1 MRVLFI
7 DTIHPYLWDT
17 LTSDGNECVDVT
29 SLSKQQVMDQLSG
42 VHGLVIRSRF
52 LLDKEFLD
60 KAVDLRFIARS
71 GAGMENIDVAYATTK
86 GIHCLN
92 SPEGNRDAVAE
103 HALGMLLMLFNNLSR
118 TDREVRNGLWS
129 RELNRGVELSG
140 KTVGII
146 GYGNMGAAFAKRL
159 TGFDCEVLA
168 YDPYLEKLP
177 NNFAKKVE
185 LEELFSKADVVS
197 LHSPLTDETE
207 YLVDLKFLQ
216 SFEKSI
222 WLINTARGKCLRIA
236 DLVSALKSG
245 KVRGACLDVL
255 EFEDLSFEKFDI
267 RNSTFSESD
276 DWKYLIKSDKVVFS
290 PHIAGWT
297 TESHLKLSSVLYEK
311 IKQSCPE

>member
-1 MRVLFI
+1 MRVLFV
-7 DTIHPYLWDT
+7 DTIHPYLWDA
-17 LTSDGNECVDVT
+17 LTADGHECIDVT
-29 SLSKQQVMDQLSG
+29 SLSKHQVMDQLIG
-42 VHGLVIRSRF
+42 VHGVVIRSRF

-103 HALGMLLMLFNNLSR
+103 HALGMLLLLFNNLSR
-118 TDREVRNGLWS
+118 ADREVRDGSWN
-129 RELNRGVELSG
+129 RESNRGVELSG

-146 GYGNMGAAFAKRL
+146 GYGNMGASFAKRL
-159 TGFDCEVLA
+159 TGFNCEVLA

-177 NNFAKKVE
+177 NTFAKKVE
-185 LEELFSKADVVS
+185 LKELYSKADVVS
-197 LHSPLTDETE
+197 LHIPLTKETE
-207 YLVDLKFLQ
+207 YFVDLEFLQ

-222 WLINTARGKCLRIA
+222 WLINTSRGKCLRIA
-236 DLVSALKSG
+236 DLVSAMKAG
-245 KVRGACLDVL
+245 KVYGACLDVL

-267 RNSTFSESD
+267 RNSAFSESE
-276 DWKYLIKSDKVVFS
+276 DWAFLIKSDKVVFS

-297 TESHLKLSSVLYEK
+297 KESHLKLSSVLYEK